1 VQCTASVSNPEPG
14 VTRRVI
20 SLTYTGSGTTSVV
33 SNSPTAGNLVI
44 VPATAT
50 SAITRSVN
58 RTTLGTVTLQI
69 TDYDDTSTTWSWNPW
84 LSQWVYGP
92 EITGYGTESG
102 GAGNSI
108 RTWGINYFPSIMR
121 NWYIANEWY
130 RFIQIAIAPGYEPGG
145 ANSCAA
151 ASSCFSIR
159 NNGNTTQSSLAGVVL
174 SAGRTLSGL
183 GQTRHNSMLG
193 NYFEGGNTSPTTLVF
208 DRQNPLSNTF
218 NDHAV
223 AITTP

>member
-1 VQCTASVSNPEPG
+1 
-14 VTRRVI
+14 
-20 SLTYTGSGTTSVV
+20 
-33 SNSPTAGNLVI
+33 
-44 VPATAT
+44 
-50 SAITRSVN
+50 
-58 RTTLGTVTLQI
+58 
-69 TDYDDTSTTWSWNPW
+69 
-84 LSQWVYGP
+84 
-92 EITGYGTESG
+92 
-102 GAGNSI
+102 
-108 RTWGINYFPSIMR
+108 MR